1 MTKETLRLLPLPWDL
16 EDEILSRVP
25 APSLSRLR
33 FSCKRWNALF
43 KDQKFMKKHSDK
55 AAKQHMVL
63 MLSNLKVC
71 SMNVNFHEIHGNVVD
86 PHKLMSLK
94 VFNNPEE
101 AKICKIFHCDGLLLC
116 TTLDFRLVVWN
127 PCTGQIRWIPFSNR
141 YNTIS
146 EFVLGYDNTAG
157 ILVTHSVEL
166 LSMESMILGLIRGSI
181 LITLL
186 PNTAT

>member
-63 MLSNLKVC
+63 MLSNLKVY

-94 VFNNPEE
+94 FSIIRKKPRYVKYFTVT
-101 AKICKIFHCDGLLLC
+101 G
-116 TTLDFRLVVWN
+116 VWN